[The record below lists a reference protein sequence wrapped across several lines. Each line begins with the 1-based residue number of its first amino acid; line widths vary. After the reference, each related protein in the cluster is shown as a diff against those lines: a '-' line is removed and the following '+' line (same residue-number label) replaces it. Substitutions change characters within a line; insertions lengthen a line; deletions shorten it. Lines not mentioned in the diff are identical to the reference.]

1 MRVRARF
8 SKLGKIR
15 FTSHRDVARMWERAL
30 RRAELPLAYTEG
42 FSPRPKLHFGLALST
57 GHESLGEYLDV
68 DLRDGELS
76 PDDVDDLA
84 DVLSPLLPEGIDV
97 LTTAQTPSIGATSL
111 QEAVTSCTWEI
122 SVLDLTPD
130 EVSEGLTRL
139 LDATHLPVVRER
151 KGKQVADDLRPSLLR
166 LTHHLVPA
174 EGGDVTPGT
183 PGVVVSAELGT
194 HPRAVRPAELL
205 GALDPRA
212 REGRVVRI
220 HQWITTGDGPVEPL
234 AASRPLPPTG
244 ALVRREPTDD
254 RSDRRGP
261 PGQPTGS
268 RGHPD
273 LGGAHPGDATH
284 PDDAA
289 ATPAGTTPGDVR
301 LVTDAGDARER
312 VPTGP
317 R

>member
-42 FSPRPKLHFGLALST
+42 FSPRPKMHFGLALST
-57 GHESLGEYLDV
+57 GHESLGEYIDV

-76 PDDVDDLA
+76 PDAIDGLA

-97 LTTAQTPSIGATSL
+97 LTTAPTPSIGATSL

-122 SVLDLTPD
+122 SVLDLTSD
-130 EVSEGLTRL
+130 EVGEGVTRL

-166 LTHHLVPA
+166 LTHHVVPS
-174 EGGDVTPGT
+174 EGSTDENPGAA
-183 PGVVVSAELGT
+183 GVVVCAELGT

-234 AASRPLPPTG
+234 AASRPLPPSGT
-244 ALVRREPTDD
+244 LVRREPTDD

-261 PGQPTGS
+261 PGQPSGS
-268 RGHPD
+268 RERTDLDDTDPLHPATTTED
-273 LGGAHPGDATH
+273 RAAADTENPGD
-284 PDDAA
+284 
-289 ATPAGTTPGDVR
+289 GR
-301 LVTDAGDARER
+301 SARER
-312 VPTGP
+312 VPVGP
-317 R
+317 N